1 MTSDNIQIKIKM
13 THTLRNLQP
22 SPKPWSGLEGHGC
35 SLHLQNQ
42 DSELKF
48 GTHVYQR
55 PAIIYKPGKRCQTPF
70 RNLQCSPK
78 PQIGT

>member
-1 MTSDNIQIKIKM
+1 MP
-13 THTLRNLQP
+13 THRQDLQ
-22 SPKPWSGLEGHGC
+22 SPKSGLEGYRC
-35 SLHLQNQ
+35 SLHFKNL
-42 DSELKF
+42 DSEPKF
-48 GTHVYQR
+48 GTCVYQR